1 MRSARV
7 VPAAIAAWLVCWGA
21 WAGNIG
27 RASAEEPGEPDT
39 KAGEVFVEQ
48 ADPTRLDVAR
58 LPPEAIR
65 ITRDLYAHGFFV
77 EAQLGAQGFVGDLGD
92 VSNAG
97 PRLSLNF
104 GYELTQWFSL
114 LIQGD
119 AAFHNTKNR
128 PPPSHTMYEMLG
140 ASAGARFS
148 IPFNARAALWLDGLF
163 GIVWTGGDVLHAL
176 GFSQSVGP
184 SIAYGGELGFDWHVL
199 ARHHSFGLLA
209 GAKALPDLAR
219 SSFSLALYGSVYLRY
234 VF

>member
-1 MRSARV
+1 MWS
-7 VPAAIAAWLVCWGA
+7 GA
-21 WAGNIG
+21 LGWTVE
-27 RASAEEPGEPDT
+27 RAQADEPGDVDT
-39 KAGEVFVEQ
+39 QAGEVFVEP

-58 LPPEAIR
+58 LPPEAIQ

-92 VSNAG
+92 VSDAG
-97 PRLSLNF
+97 PRLSIGL
-104 GYELTQWFSL
+104 GYELTQWLSL
-114 LIQGD
+114 LIVGD

-128 PPPSHTMYEMLG
+128 PPPSHTMYEMVG
-140 ASAGARFS
+140 ASGGARFS

-176 GFSQSVGP
+176 GFPKSTGIG
-184 SIAYGGELGFDWHVL
+184 IAYGGELGFDWHVL

-219 SSFSLALYGSVYLRY
+219 SSYSLAIYGSAYLRY